1 MRYWI
6 CRTPGKVEGPFEYSI
21 IESMKA
27 SGEVTGSLQICPEGS
42 EQWQTLDSLLVESQA
57 ETTPPTDS
65 TTPATESSQAMMQY
79 DDQSEVSAPIA
90 YLSFSFA
97 NAFAVGWKGFTEN
110 YGLLLGVSFLILVA
124 NLLPTLITLP
134 INLAAGGANNSMAF
148 IVMNQVF
155 TYGWSILVVLP
166 LSLGGIW
173 LGVKIARGEE
183 AVFSDCWIAY
193 QRLGW
198 VILGALL
205 TYLLLLIIY
214 IIAGICGG
222 LPGLIIGLLI
232 GLIGGSTELAI
243 GCGLV
248 IGTPIAICAILY
260 GMARIILML
269 MPIIDPKMGRM
280 SPPDAMTW
288 AFKRSGTGIA
298 WSLVGL
304 MIVGGLILGLS
315 FASCILPYIF
325 LGLPLMQAV
334 MGAAYALITSQDI
347 DGMLCEHCGYARQGN
362 DSPQCPECGNNWKI
376 GARTA

>member
-6 CRTPGKVEGPFEYSI
+6 CKTPGKVEGPFEFSV

-42 EQWQTLDSLLVESQA
+42 EDWQTLDSLLEESQA
-57 ETTPPTDS
+57 ETTPPTAS
-65 TTPATESSQAMMQY
+65 ATPATDSFAAMKQY
-79 DDQSEVSAPIA
+79 DDQAEFTAPIA
-90 YLSFSFA
+90 YLSFSFG
-97 NAFAVGWKGFTEN
+97 NAFSVGWKGFTEN

-124 NLLPTLITLP
+124 NLIPTLITLP
-134 INLAAGGANNSMAF
+134 INLAAGGANNSIAF

-155 TYGWSILVVLP
+155 TYGWSVLVVLP
-166 LSLGGIW
+166 LTLGGIW
-173 LGVKIARGEE
+173 IGVKIARGDG
-183 AVFSDCWIAY
+183 AVFSDFWIAY
-193 QRLGW
+193 RRLGW
-198 VILGALL
+198 VVLGALL

-214 IIAGICGG
+214 IIAAICGG
-222 LPGLIIGLLI
+222 VPGLLIGLLI
-232 GLIGGSTELAI
+232 GSIGGNTELAI
-243 GCGLV
+243 GGGLV
-248 IGTPIAICAILY
+248 IGTPIAICVILY

-269 MPIIDPKMGRM
+269 LPIIDPKMGRM

-304 MIVGGLILGLS
+304 MIVTGLILGLS
-315 FASCILPYIF
+315 FATCILPYIF

-334 MGAAYALITSQDI
+334 MGAAYALITSPDI
-347 DGMLCEHCGYARQGN
+347 DGMLCEHCGYVRVGN
-362 DSPQCPECGNNWKI
+362 DSPQCPECGNNWKL